1 MNLERVASGM
11 IHHANPRT
19 LSWPRYLIVGE
30 SAAHRWIVK
39 DNRGRLGAVFRSAS
53 VALRF
58 AQREAGALG
67 CGIVIDSS
75 PVELECLKG

>member
-11 IHHANPRT
+11 INHANSRILP
-19 LSWPRYLIVGE
+19 WPRYLIVGE

-39 DNRGRLGAVFRSAS
+39 DNGGRLGAVFRSAS
-53 VALRF
+53 VAVRF
-58 AQREAGALG
+58 AQREAGVLG

-75 PVELECLKG
+75 PIELECLKG

>member
-1 MNLERVASGM
+1 MKLERVTSGM
-11 IHHANPRT
+11 MHHPRRQPR
-19 LSWPRYLIVGE
+19 PRYLIVGE
-30 SAAHRWIVK
+30 STAHRWIVK
-39 DNRGRLGAVFRSAS
+39 DNGGRLGAVFRSAS

-75 PVELECLKG
+75 PVELECLYG